1 MQLNKKDNIG
11 SLLKYLPPI
20 FASAAEKDLG
30 ELCEIRL
37 RAEKPVAF
45 VFPEQTN
52 FITPTGRLTNFYSEN
67 LFSLSKAEIEEIFV
81 KMCGYSVHSL
91 TDNIAEGFIT
101 LNGGMRVGVYGTAV
115 VHDGKITPVRS
126 IEGLNIRI
134 PGEYCGC
141 AAPIYSRLFHG
152 RMCNTIICGA
162 PMSGKTTVLRDLCRL
177 ISDEEQKKLVII
189 DERSEMSGYNLGINT
204 DVLRNYPKIPGI
216 EIAVRTLSPDIVVCD
231 EIGSVE
237 EARKLCTLVN
247 CGVKFIVTMHCSELH
262 ELKRRPQYALLS
274 EAGAAEAC
282 VFLSDKNFAVKKI
295 LIESI
300 PRNRDARYC
309 PNRS

>member
-1 MQLNKKDNIG
+1 MRHDKKDIVN

-20 FASAAEKDLG
+20 FAAVADKDLS

-37 RAEKPVAF
+37 RAGKPVAL
-45 VFPEQTN
+45 VFPEQTD
-52 FITPTGRLTNFYSEN
+52 FITQTGRLTNFFSEN
-67 LFSLSKAEIEEIFV
+67 LFSPSKAEIEEIFV

-101 LNGGMRVGVYGTAV
+101 LDGGIRVGVYGTAV
-115 VHDGKITPVRS
+115 VRDGKIASVRS

-141 AAPIYSRLFHG
+141 AAPIYNRLFHG
-152 RMCNTIICGA
+152 RMCNTVICGA

-177 ISDEEQKKLVII
+177 ISDKDQKKLVVI

-204 DVLRNYPKIPGI
+204 DVLKNYPKASGI

-237 EARKLCTLVN
+237 EARELCTLVN

-282 VFLSDKNFAVKKI
+282 VFLNNKNFAVKKI
-295 LIESI
+295 LTEARA
-300 PRNRDARYC
+300 RN
-309 PNRS
+309 